1 MPLVVLL
8 LCNKP
13 PLLVEDEDEDNGHWK
28 LWLGDE
34 LIRDAAGMNSGD
46 CGVTCAGR
54 SEEGLLITGNA
65 GEEGAN

>member
-1 MPLVVLL
+1 M
-8 LCNKP
+8 
-13 PLLVEDEDEDNGHWK
+13 EDEDEDNGHWK

-34 LIRDAAGMNSGD
+34 VIRDAAGMNSGD

-65 GEEGAN
+65 GEGGANSRETHLFAQQNKR